1 MKKRLSI
8 LNNENGSALL
18 ISLLILGLLTLL
30 GIFATNTTNIEL
42 QIAGNDKL
50 HKVAFYAAEA
60 ARGYVAGNTGLYGPD
75 NITSLG
81 PPHYFPNNSDP
92 YIQITSEP
100 SMPYPLSSVE
110 SFTGFVEYKNASAP
124 PRGSGYEVGKFKA
137 HNYEMTCN
145 GYGPSNA
152 ESRITAGFYRIGF

>member
-30 GIFATNTTNIEL
+30 GIFATNTTNIEI

-50 HKVAFYAAEA
+50 HKLGFYAAEA
-60 ARGYVAGNTGLYGPD
+60 ARGYVAGKPALYGPD
-75 NITSLG
+75 NITSTN
-81 PPHYFPNNSDP
+81 PPHYFPNNADP
-92 YIQITSEP
+92 SEKY
-100 SMPYPLSSVE
+100 SLDSTQSFAGDVGYTGSSE
-110 SFTGFVEYKNASAP
+110 P

-137 HNYEMTCN
+137 HRYEMTCN

-152 ESRITAGFYRIGF
+152 ESRIKAGFYRIGF

>member
-18 ISLLILGLLTLL
+18 ISVLILGLLTLL

-50 HKVAFYAAEA
+50 HKLGFYAAEA
-60 ARGYVAGNTGLYGPD
+60 ARAYVAGKPALYGPE
-75 NITSLG
+75 NITSTD
-81 PPHYFPNNSDP
+81 PHYFPNNSDP
-92 YIQITSEP
+92 YAQITSEP
-100 SMPYPLSSVE
+100 SVGYPLSSVQ
-110 SFTGFVEYKNASAP
+110 SFTGSVEYKNASEP

-137 HNYEMTCN
+137 HRYEMTCN

-152 ESRITAGFYRIGF
+152 ESRIAAGFYRIGF